1 MTSSRGKLIEI
12 KREGDEEVAR
22 VYKEDR
28 DLRPFKERP
37 QENLEEASKRKYEV
51 VGTEMSTE
59 YEDMGTSKEEKQ
71 VQSLSKIE
79 QLQHCEMKDMMTVQG
94 RLKGQIPGFKEGIQM
109 QITGQ
114 FPGVPSTEVKKYAV
128 PEEGK
133 RADLHLPPPVV
144 EELVERHDSRIPMR
158 LVNPTPG
165 QRGIVIFID
174 PQLDQDELFEE
185 DLEGNLVQRMTL
197 EATKTQE
204 VENKR
209 KRRNEENEEETKQVQ
224 KQETTIEQGTEK
236 EQETAPST
244 SKTPVFIPT
253 DILTEQI
260 ASGYLPDDDSDGETI
275 SSTSTVDYD
284 RDEAEDLVDKIASCH
299 STLSTHYLKLCSLVP
314 HMSKTQLGL
323 YLGKIPFTPLIKA
336 EPGTVKR
343 DVPWEAIKEEEFNPE
358 INLDETPEEKLQSIT
373 TQLTAQRVMFMVAL
387 GDYVINKHSQ
397 RYISKKY
404 GITLSSVQR
413 MISGN
418 PEHKK
423 GGRQYES
430 EKKKRGHKTTTEE
443 EETEGEPE
451 KKKSKKKEKIP
462 GASTIVKMPES
473 MEQIQD
479 DDDDLKLPDV
489 NF

>member
-1 MTSSRGKLIEI
+1 
-12 KREGDEEVAR
+12 
-22 VYKEDR
+22 
-28 DLRPFKERP
+28 
-37 QENLEEASKRKYEV
+37 
-51 VGTEMSTE
+51 MSTE
-59 YEDMGTSKEEKQ
+59 YEDMGTSEEERQ

-79 QLQHCEMKDMMTVQG
+79 QLQHREMKDMMTVQG

-114 FPGVPSTEVKKYAV
+114 FPGVPSTEVKKYVV
-128 PEEGK
+128 PKEGK
-133 RADLHLPPPVV
+133 RADLHLPPPVIEEIV
-144 EELVERHDSRIPMR
+144 ECHDANIPMR
-158 LVNPTPG
+158 YVNPTPG
-165 QRGIVIFID
+165 QHGIAIFID
-174 PQLDQDELFEE
+174 PQLEHDELFEE

-197 EATKTQE
+197 EVTQ
-204 VENKR
+204 R
-209 KRRNEENEEETKQVQ
+209 KEMEGRREQQEEGGK
-224 KQETTIEQGTEK
+224 EK
-236 EQETAPST
+236 EQEPAPST
-244 SKTPVFIPT
+244 SAKTPTFIPT
-253 DILTEQI
+253 DVLTEKI

-275 SSTSTVDYD
+275 SSTSTADYD

-299 STLSTHYLKLCSLVP
+299 SALSTHYLKLCSLVP

-423 GGRQYES
+423 GDDNTKVKRRKETAKLQPRRKKLKES
-430 EKKKRGHKTTTEE
+430 RRKR
-443 EETEGEPE
+443 
-451 KKKSKKKEKIP
+451 S
-462 GASTIVKMPES
+462 
-473 MEQIQD
+473 
-479 DDDDLKLPDV
+479 LKRKRKLLEHLLL
-489 NF
+489 

>member
-1 MTSSRGKLIEI
+1 
-12 KREGDEEVAR
+12 
-22 VYKEDR
+22 
-28 DLRPFKERP
+28 
-37 QENLEEASKRKYEV
+37 
-51 VGTEMSTE
+51 
-59 YEDMGTSKEEKQ
+59 MGTSEEEKQ

-79 QLQHCEMKDMMTVQG
+79 QLQHREMKDMMTVQG

-109 QITGQ
+109 QITGR
-114 FPGVPSTEVKKYAV
+114 FPGVPSTEVKKYIV

-165 QRGIVIFID
+165 QRSIAIFID

-209 KRRNEENEEETKQVQ
+209 KRRNEEETEQVQ
-224 KQETTIEQGTEK
+224 EQETTIEKGAEK

-253 DILTEQI
+253 DILTEQT

-275 SSTSTVDYD
+275 SSTSTADYD

-299 STLSTHYLKLCSLVP
+299 SALSTHYLKLCSLVP

-358 INLDETPEEKLQSIT
+358 VKLEDTPEDRLQNII
-373 TQLTAQRVMFMVAL
+373 TQLTARRVMFMIVL
-387 GDYVINKHSQ
+387 GDYTINKHSQ
-397 RYISKKY
+397 RFISKKY
-404 GITLSSVQR
+404 GITLSSIQR
-413 MISGN
+413 TISGD
-418 PEHKK
+418 PAHKK

-430 EKKKRGHKTTTEE
+430 EKKRKVRKTTTEE
-443 EETEGEPE
+443 ETEDEPE
-451 KKKSKKKEKIP
+451 KKKKKKIEKTP
-462 GASTIVKMPES
+462 GATTIVKMLES
-473 MEQIQD
+473 MEQAQD
-479 DDDDLKLPDV
+479 EDDDLELPDV